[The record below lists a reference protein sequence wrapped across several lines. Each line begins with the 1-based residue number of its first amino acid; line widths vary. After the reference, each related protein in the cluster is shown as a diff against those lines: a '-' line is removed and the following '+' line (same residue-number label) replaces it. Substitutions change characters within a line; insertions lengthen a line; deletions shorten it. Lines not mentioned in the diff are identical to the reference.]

1 MLEVILFIFVNVFL
15 SDIFLAVD
23 DVDFFSYAEDNI
35 FNCASESTDD
45 VILSLQDFPQK
56 CDETQLEVG
65 DSFIWQ
71 QAQFWWVC

>member
-45 VILSLQDFPQK
+45 VILSLQ
-56 CDETQLEVG
+56 VR
-65 DSFIWQ
+65 SR
-71 QAQFWWVC
+71 

>member
-45 VILSLQDFPQK
+45 VVLSLQDFPQK
-56 CDETQLEVG
+56 FPLFKS
-65 DSFIWQ
+65 SFKICV
-71 QAQFWWVC
+71 AMF